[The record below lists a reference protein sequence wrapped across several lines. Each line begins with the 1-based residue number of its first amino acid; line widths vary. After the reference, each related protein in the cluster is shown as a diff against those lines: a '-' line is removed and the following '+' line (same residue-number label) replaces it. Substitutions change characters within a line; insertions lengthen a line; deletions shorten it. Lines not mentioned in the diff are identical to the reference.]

1 MLSTLWQYFKDVFLF
16 AAYVSTTNS
25 FPEPLS
31 TEEERKYLEEYE
43 KGNEQARAKLI
54 EHNLRLVAHIA
65 KKYAQNGRDSD
76 DIISI
81 GTIGLIKAVNTFSQ
95 RKGAS
100 LGTYAAKC
108 IENEILMSLRSEKKQ
123 LAEVSLQDAIG
134 TDRDGN
140 EISLVEILGAD
151 DTCVQNE
158 VELRL
163 DTEKLYQ
170 TMEKVLTERERL
182 VISLRYGIM
191 GGYAMAQ
198 REIAEMLGISRSYI
212 SRIEK
217 KAIGKLNAV
226 MQEDK
231 SKLTR

>member
-1 MLSTLWQYFKDVFLF
+1 MFGTLWQYFKDVFLF
-16 AAYVSTTNS
+16 AAYVSTANS

-31 TEEERKYLEEYE
+31 PEEERACLERYA
-43 KGNEQARAKLI
+43 KGDEQAREKLI

-65 KKYAQNGRDSD
+65 KKYTQNGRDSD

-81 GTIGLIKAVNTFSQ
+81 GTIGLIKAVNTFS
-95 RKGAS
+95 RHKGAS

-134 TDRDGN
+134 KDRDGN
-140 EISLVEILGAD
+140 EIALVEILESDGI
-151 DTCVQNE
+151 CVQKE

-163 DTEKLYQ
+163 DTEKLHQ
-170 TMEKVLTERERL
+170 TMKQVLTERERL

-191 GGYAMAQ
+191 GGRAMAQ
-198 REIAEMLGISRSYI
+198 REIAQLLGISRSYI

-217 KAIGKLNAV
+217 KALGKLNRV
-226 MQEDK
+226 MQGKDAN
-231 SKLTR
+231 